1 MTGQANL
8 EFREAVIPDDIEAL
22 CDFDRK
28 VFGAYPEDLFLPE
41 DWAEL
46 ESYWLML
53 DGNAIGCLALKGNV
67 DYDEEPRPGCLYIE
81 STGVLQEHQGQGFG
95 ARMKEWQ
102 IEYARHHGFELIVT
116 NARQSNSASISLNQ
130 KFGFRTREV
139 VPDYYS
145 DPDEPAV
152 VMELEVGTV
161 RST

>member
-1 MTGQANL
+1 MTRHASIV
-8 EFREAVIPDDIEAL
+8 FKKTVIPDDVEAL
-22 CDFDRK
+22 CDFDRN
-28 VFGAYPEDLFLPE
+28 VFGAYPEDLFSPE

-46 ESYWLML
+46 ESYWMVV
-53 DGNAIGCLALKGNV
+53 DGDTIGCLALKRDV

-81 STGVLQEHQGQGFG
+81 STGVLPEYQRQGFG

-102 IEYARHHGFELIVT
+102 IEYAREHGFGFIVT
-116 NARQSNSASISLNQ
+116 NARQSNNSSIGLNQ

-139 VPDYYS
+139 IPDYYS

-161 RST
+161 QST